1 VRLGWPK
8 AFFFTPIL
16 WRIAVPNKT
25 LPEVAADYRVSR
37 WMSLLISGALSL
49 ASWAL
54 VILLVMCAMREVI
67 L

>member
-1 VRLGWPK
+1 MAALQ
-8 AFFFTPIL
+8 
-16 WRIAVPNKT
+16 NKT
-25 LPEVAADYRVSR
+25 LSEVAADYRVSR

-54 VILLVMCAMREVI
+54 VILLVMCAGEVI